1 MNGILDIHAH
11 LPSNPQR
18 MDTLYSLSFPS
29 ETPTQDIHQSLGVH
43 PWQIKEKINWQ
54 LFEQELNNPMI
65 LAIGECGL
73 DKLRQET
80 NLEDQ
85 LSCFIKQIDLSEQYK
100 KPLIIHLVKATD
112 ELIKLH
118 KIKKPTQEWIV
129 HGFRGK
135 PEVYY
140 MLKNQGISL
149 SIGPNHNVQT
159 VKQIPLDQLIIE
171 TDTSEIKIE
180 QVCQNIAQIK
190 NISTQELIY
199 QIYKNTNRILFR

>member
-1 MNGILDIHAH
+1 
-11 LPSNPQR
+11 

-29 ETPTQDIHQSLGVH
+29 ETPTQNIHQSLGVH
-43 PWQIKEKINWQ
+43 PWQIKENINWQ
-54 LFEQELNNPMI
+54 LFEQELSNPMI

-80 NLEDQ
+80 SLEDQ

-118 KIKKPTQEWIV
+118 KMKKPTQEWIV

-135 PEVYY
+135 PEVYH

-149 SIGPNHNVQT
+149 SIGPNHNVHT

-199 QIYKNTNRILFR
+199 QIYKNTDRILFR

>member
-1 MNGILDIHAH
+1 
-11 LPSNPQR
+11 
-18 MDTLYSLSFPS
+18 
-29 ETPTQDIHQSLGVH
+29 
-43 PWQIKEKINWQ
+43 
-54 LFEQELNNPMI
+54 
-65 LAIGECGL
+65 
-73 DKLRQET
+73 
-80 NLEDQ
+80 
-85 LSCFIKQIDLSEQYK
+85 
-100 KPLIIHLVKATD
+100 
-112 ELIKLH
+112 
-118 KIKKPTQEWIV
+118 
-129 HGFRGK
+129 
-135 PEVYY
+135 

>member
-1 MNGILDIHAH
+1 
-11 LPSNPQR
+11 
-18 MDTLYSLSFPS
+18 
-29 ETPTQDIHQSLGVH
+29 
-43 PWQIKEKINWQ
+43 
-54 LFEQELNNPMI
+54 MI